1 MSEDID
7 RDESGGDD
15 DDDEYDEDEHFVI
28 FKNGL
33 RLAKPYRF
41 DFIANVKKRWTSDR
55 YDRTQKTQKTIVDV
69 FYEEFPNLPRTYYED
84 AYYSGR
90 LRVEKRNDNKNDD
103 KTEKRVRVGAELPP
117 PPVLI
122 AGERVRHLVHKHEPP
137 VLCSKDEK
145 IEILKEINN
154 ICAVRKPA
162 TVPVHPTGQY
172 RMNSVVEILALERAT
187 KKLQPSRLLPIHRLD
202 RNVSGLLLMAKTSE
216 AAKLVTDLI
225 VANKVRKEYVARVR
239 GLFPE
244 TKSLVCETPLGFCNK
259 THIAI
264 WNEDTNGND
273 DGDHNHHR
281 SSSSSSAVFKYAK
294 TTFTL
299 IKHFPDSNESLIQ
312 CNPETGRTH
321 QIRAHLKLLGFPIAN
336 DVLYGG
342 QLNNEQERL
351 QEEYQRIC
359 DSFKRFHRHE
369 KSGDYCDDDDFECPH
384 CPLLCWFGSRA
395 THDLEAIYLFCLKY
409 TCDGVFDFEC
419 HPLPKWSSSS

>member
-1 MSEDID
+1 M
-7 RDESGGDD
+7 
-15 DDDEYDEDEHFVI
+15 
-28 FKNGL
+28 
-33 RLAKPYRF
+33 
-41 DFIANVKKRWTSDR
+41 
-55 YDRTQKTQKTIVDV
+55 
-69 FYEEFPNLPRTYYED
+69 
-84 AYYSGR
+84 
-90 LRVEKRNDNKNDD
+90 
-103 KTEKRVRVGAELPP
+103 
-117 PPVLI
+117 
-122 AGERVRHLVHKHEPP
+122 
-137 VLCSKDEK
+137 
-145 IEILKEINN
+145 
-154 ICAVRKPA
+154 
-162 TVPVHPTGQY
+162 
-172 RMNSVVEILALERAT
+172 
-187 KKLQPSRLLPIHRLD
+187 
-202 RNVSGLLLMAKTSE
+202 
-216 AAKLVTDLI
+216 VTDLI

-281 SSSSSSAVFKYAK
+281 SSSSSAAVFKYAK